1 MVFHAFFGVTLV
13 MQETLLVP
21 EWFGMLGRPWG
32 PSALDDQRAG
42 GAIAWGISEVPML
55 ALAIGIALAW
65 TKDDER
71 TAKRLDRAADRS
83 GDADLAAYN
92 AMLTRMAERADATD
106 PGGTEQPVPKRS
118 AGTPVD

>member
-1 MVFHAFFGVTLV
+1 
-13 MQETLLVP
+13 
-21 EWFGMLGRPWG
+21 
-32 PSALDDQRAG
+32 
-42 GAIAWGISEVPML
+42 ML

-92 AMLTRMAERADATD
+92 AMLTRMAERAAATD
-106 PGGTEQPVPKRS
+106 PGGTEQPGSPKRS